1 MSKVLPFA
9 HQNLPRL
16 CPLKRNVNVY
26 KIDWF
31 TSMICGFRL
40 AVTSVTERQIR
51 QIRPGCFDIWNQ
63 NSHKL
68 DATQSAAHLSPVAVI
83 LTGDVPLI
91 ALDVGWNHF
100 HASHT
105 MEGNFEAI
113 KYHSTCGVLM
123 MCGEV
128 LENVDVIRCHAC
140 SASSFTS
147 SAKWQQIPCYYTM
160 LDPLIQLNPIDTAE
174 TTEWT
179 PFSGAVP

>member
-16 CPLKRNVNVY
+16 CPLKRNVNMYIYIYILYWYGPLGVGYSDMANRFY

-31 TSMICGFRL
+31 TSMICGFRP

-91 ALDVGWNHF
+91 AQVGWNHF

-123 MCGEV
+123 MCLG
-128 LENVDVIRCHAC
+128 LRKCRCH
-140 SASSFTS
+140 SM
-147 SAKWQQIPCYYTM
+147 PCM
-160 LDPLIQLNPIDTAE
+160 FCKQFHFVSQMTADSKHV
-174 TTEWT
+174 TTQC
-179 PFSGAVP
+179 